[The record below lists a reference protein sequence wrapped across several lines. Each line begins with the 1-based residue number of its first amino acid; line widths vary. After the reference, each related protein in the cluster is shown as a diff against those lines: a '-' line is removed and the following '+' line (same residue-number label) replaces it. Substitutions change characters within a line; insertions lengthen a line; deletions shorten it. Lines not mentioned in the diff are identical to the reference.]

1 MELAKQFAISFR
13 KISKQNVDLLISAID
28 RIETPDEVV
37 TDENIIIE
45 FKQYGLS
52 DLIRNIVGASK
63 ISLSALLIAGIFYPG
78 LILFSSLSM
87 AFFMFCAQLAHIKVK
102 NPWVKFIPSLIF
114 LILSLLIAAIN
125 MGLL

>member
-1 MELAKQFAISFR
+1 MDKILLAAQLIVAFSVLYVWIFR
-13 KISKQNVDLLISAID
+13 F
-28 RIETPDEVV
+28 
-37 TDENIIIE
+37 ENIIIE

>member
-1 MELAKQFAISFR
+1 MDKIVLAAQLIVAFSVLYVWIFR
-13 KISKQNVDLLISAID
+13 F
-28 RIETPDEVV
+28 
-37 TDENIIIE
+37 ENIIIE

>member
-1 MELAKQFAISFR
+1 MDKILLAAQLIVAFSVLYVWIFR
-13 KISKQNVDLLISAID
+13 F
-28 RIETPDEVV
+28 
-37 TDENIIIE
+37 ENIIIE

-52 DLIRNIVGASK
+52 DLILNIVGASK

>member
-1 MELAKQFAISFR
+1 MDKILLAAQLIVAFSVLYVWIFR
-13 KISKQNVDLLISAID
+13 F
-28 RIETPDEVV
+28 
-37 TDENIIIE
+37 ENIIIE

-52 DLIRNIVGASK
+52 DLIRNIVGAFK